1 LWDYYD
7 GPGVFRDLQRA
18 CAMLDEATATTATL
32 NAARH
37 RQGLKIL
44 DTCSI

>member
-1 LWDYYD
+1 
-7 GPGVFRDLQRA
+7 
-18 CAMLDEATATTATL
+18 MLDEATATAATL

-37 RQGLKIL
+37 RKGIKVL